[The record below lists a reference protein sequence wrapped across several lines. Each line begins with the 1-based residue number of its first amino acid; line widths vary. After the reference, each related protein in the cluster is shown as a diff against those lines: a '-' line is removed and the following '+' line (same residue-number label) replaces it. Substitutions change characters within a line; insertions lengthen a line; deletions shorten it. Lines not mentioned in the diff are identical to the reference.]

1 MMGKSQ
7 RESLKTQ
14 KKICFFFFHKKF
26 LKIFHRQLTFPF
38 LKKKKNFLLFLE
50 VKHILMMGK
59 SQRESLKTQKKLAN
73 ADMRNC

>member
-14 KKICFFFFHKKF
+14 KKKLAFFFHKKF

-38 LKKKKNFLLFLE
+38 FLKKNFLLFLE

-59 SQRESLKTQKKLAN
+59 SQRESLKTQKNWQMLI
-73 ADMRNC
+73 

>member
-14 KKICFFFFHKKF
+14 KKKNWLFFFHKKF

-38 LKKKKNFLLFLE
+38 FFKKNFLLFLE

-59 SQRESLKTQKKLAN
+59 SQRESLKTQKNWQMLI
-73 ADMRNC
+73 

>member
-14 KKICFFFFHKKF
+14 KKKLAFFFHKKF

-38 LKKKKNFLLFLE
+38 LKKKISCNFL
-50 VKHILMMGK
+50 K
-59 SQRESLKTQKKLAN
+59 SSTY
-73 ADMRNC
+73 